1 MRSPVEHIRLSKQAR
16 DQLITLK
23 RSTGI
28 KNWNTLCRW
37 AFCMSLSEPTMP
49 PLGKPS
55 AEQGV
60 EMTWAVFAGENSDV
74 LSALLKLRCHKDGLP
89 ADESTW
95 SNYLR
100 AHIHRGLGF
109 LSAEKRIRSIVS
121 LVSLEPLGGVQQVAL
136 GRKW

>member
-37 AFCMSLSEPTMP
+37 AFCMSLSEPMIPT
-49 PLGKPS
+49 LGKS
-55 AEQGV
+55 GAEQGV
-60 EMTWAVFAGENSDV
+60 EMTWSVFAGEYSDT
-74 LSALLKLRCHKDGLP
+74 LGALLKLRCHRDGLS
-89 ADESTW
+89 ADEATW
-95 SNYLR
+95 GNYLR

-109 LSAEKRIRSIVS
+109 LSADKRIRSIVS
-121 LVSLEPLGGVQQVAL
+121 LVSFEGVQHVL
-136 GRKW
+136 LTRKS